1 MHTLA
6 EITGNLLMESKIRD
20 VLKQLYK
27 KGYRRL
33 QYFLDS
39 QSPLSYYPVQTKEEN
54 NTKPCKCVFIG
65 HDNLQRYYG
74 KAVHRL
80 FIVAYLIVFN
90 VEVFKF
96 HTYSP
101 VSMYIGTQT
110 NVITYQMCILL
121 SKKIFEFKICD
132 CLSKNPTCSHTNWN
146 SFYCPSL

>member
-1 MHTLA
+1 MALRLHTLA

-27 KGYRRL
+27 KSYRGL

-39 QSPLSYYPVQTKEEN
+39 CHIILSIQRRKTIPSHASVFLLDMTISKEILWKSC
-54 NTKPCKCVFIG
+54 TQII
-65 HDNLQRYYG
+65 
-74 KAVHRL
+74 
-80 FIVAYLIVFN
+80 IVPYFNVFN

-110 NVITYQMCILL
+110 NVITYQTNVITYQMCILL
-121 SKKIFEFKICD
+121 SI
-132 CLSKNPTCSHTNWN
+132 
-146 SFYCPSL
+146 